1 MVHWRARRAFVIYK
15 EIEEKVI
22 QKVND
27 MWKLVIVEFFW
38 AALSSEGKMEDERE
52 RTFPKKQHKEPQE
65 IWMYGQ

>member
-1 MVHWRARRAFVIYK
+1 MFVIYK

-38 AALSSEGKMEDERE
+38 ADLSSDGKMDDERE
-52 RTFPKKQHKEPQE
+52 RTFPKKTTQRTSGNLDVWRV
-65 IWMYGQ
+65 I